1 MLRITGR
8 VKELFKTSKGKYVAP
23 VPIENLL
30 NSDSHI
36 ELSCV
41 SGPGRPACFAL
52 VQLAEEMRGQIDDP
66 QFRETLTP
74 KLKALLAEINEQVEA
89 YEEVQFL
96 AVVREDWQIA
106 NDFLTP
112 TLKIK
117 RDVIEQAYARHLDN
131 WYESRETVIWQ

>member
-1 MLRITGR
+1 
-8 VKELFKTSKGKYVAP
+8 
-23 VPIENLL
+23 
-30 NSDSHI
+30 
-36 ELSCV
+36 
-41 SGPGRPACFAL
+41 
-52 VQLAEEMRGQIDDP
+52 MRGQIDDP

-74 KLKALLAEINEQVEA
+74 KLKALLAEINEQVES

-131 WYESRETVIWQ
+131 WYESREKVIWQ